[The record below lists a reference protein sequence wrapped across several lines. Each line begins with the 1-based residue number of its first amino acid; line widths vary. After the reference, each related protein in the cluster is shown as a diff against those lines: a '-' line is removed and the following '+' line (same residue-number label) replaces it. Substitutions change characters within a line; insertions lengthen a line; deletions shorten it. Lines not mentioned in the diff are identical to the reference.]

1 MRRFILHLFSFI
13 LLLALA
19 ACAGQT
25 AAPTADRGPWTVTP
39 TVYRPPSTVYPPPST
54 VTPSPTPEPITLA
67 NTFGLTGDALNAFS
81 GAEKYITRAE
91 NGDYLVT
98 AKVRNQKTGELE
110 EVQYA
115 LDPASFDIHPEITN
129 PLGLDTVQAKDA
141 DGNPVTLLWLPE
153 THEFRPAI
161 ENWQPAYNGVGTS
174 DTLNFNL
181 EAAASM
187 PNFTI
192 EDVQSGYF
200 TRNILYQIS
209 RQIEN
214 GENLKDILNVDP
226 ETLIKNYQDGKTF
239 RLHFDYDNGVKK
251 AYLRSDVNP
260 ITGNYQGNNLKG
272 FDGRLFSFELDGQ
285 RLVGTVVAL
294 FNPQPNEIKGKTP
307 EQIVSDLKNWLFVP
321 IIPVIHDFQKPV
333 TTELFNADLQTTS
346 DYTTGLAGYFSAF
359 FKQHPYDPY
368 LYLYA
373 TNDNLDPN
381 DPNTIVFNPELVE
394 VPDPKNPKKTIMVPK
409 GQLSLADPLQSLL
422 AQLLQRNDVYSD
434 PFWSNDIKVR
444 IGELG
449 TEDETGNLITVR
461 EVPLAPPD
469 NVLPD
474 KVQRNVLLSIQ

>member
-1 MRRFILHLFSFI
+1 MRRFILPLFSFL
-13 LLLALA
+13 LLLALV
-19 ACAGQT
+19 ACAAQT
-25 AAPTADRGPWTVTP
+25 AAPTVDRGPWTVTS
-39 TVYRPPSTVYPPPST
+39 TVYRPSSTVYPPPST
-54 VTPSPTPEPITLA
+54 VTPSPEPITLA
-67 NTFGLTGDALNAFS
+67 KTFGLTGDALKAFA
-81 GAEKYITRAE
+81 GAERAITRAE
-91 NGDYLVT
+91 DGSYLVT
-98 AKVRNQKTGELE
+98 ASVRNPETGELE
-110 EVQYA
+110 QLQLT
-115 LDPASFDIHPEITN
+115 LDPASFNTHPEITN
-129 PLGLDTVQAKDA
+129 PLGLDTLQAKDA

-153 THEFRPAI
+153 THEFRLAI
-161 ENWQPAYNGVGTS
+161 ENWQPAYSGVGNS
-174 DTLNFNL
+174 DTLTFNL

-192 EDVQSGYF
+192 EDIQSGYF

-209 RQIEN
+209 LRIKN

-285 RLVGTVVAL
+285 RLVGTVAAL

-321 IIPVIHDFQKPV
+321 IIPLRAERAPIPPAPITYEDFIQYPG
-333 TTELFNADLQTTS
+333 LQE
-346 DYTTGLAGYFSAF
+346 YFSIF
-359 FKQHPYDPY
+359 YKQTNPCDSF

-381 DPNTIVFNPELVE
+381 DPNTVVFNPELVE

-422 AQLLQRNDVYSD
+422 AQLLQIKGNDASK
-434 PFWSNDIKVR
+434 FKWQGGNDFDLMVNVNQGIKDLGV
-444 IGELG
+444 IDDVLEMPIPQNLNLPPELQ
-449 TEDETGNLITVR
+449 LM
-461 EVPLAPPD
+461 LF
-469 NVLPD
+469 
-474 KVQRNVLLSIQ
+474 LSRQ

>member
-1 MRRFILHLFSFI
+1 MRRFLLPLFSFL

-19 ACAGQT
+19 ACA
-25 AAPTADRGPWTVTP
+25 APTVTP
-39 TVYRPPSTVYPPPST
+39 TVYRPPSTITPTVTRPPST

-67 NTFGLTGDALNAFS
+67 KTFGLTGDALKAFT
-81 GAEKYITRAE
+81 GAEKLITRAE
-91 NGDYLVT
+91 NDDYLVT
-98 AKVRNQKTGELE
+98 AQVRNPETGELE
-110 EVQYA
+110 QLQLT
-115 LDPASFDIHPEITN
+115 LDPASFDIHTEITN
-129 PLGLDTVQAKDA
+129 PLGLYTVQAKDA
-141 DGNPVTLLWLPE
+141 DGNPLTLIWMPE

-181 EAAASM
+181 EAATSM

-192 EDVQSGYF
+192 EDIQRGYF
-200 TRNILYQIS
+200 TENIFYQIS
-209 RQIEN
+209 LRIKN

-272 FDGRLFSFELDGQ
+272 FDGRLFTFELDGQ

-321 IIPVIHDFQKPV
+321 IVPVIHDFQKPV
-333 TTELFNADLQTTS
+333 TTELFNADLQITS
-346 DYTTGLAGYFSAF
+346 DYTTGLAGYFSVF
-359 FKQHPYDPY
+359 FKQHPCDPY

-381 DPNTIVFNPELVE
+381 DPNTVVFNPELVE

-409 GQLSLADPLQSLL
+409 GQLSLTDPLQSLL
-422 AQLLQRNDVYSD
+422 AQLLQIKGNSFYNQPNPLTPGNNFSYWIDAGLAKAATEGSAEIYD
-434 PFWSNDIKVR
+434 PNNPSF
-444 IGELG
+444 LF
-449 TEDETGNLITVR
+449 
-461 EVPLAPPD
+461 
-469 NVLPD
+469 D
-474 KVQRNVLLSIQ
+474 KIQLMLFLSRQ